1 MRHRA
6 EGEGENEKS
15 SQSLNK
21 QQSLHKLP
29 EMLEQESAKTDRESE
44 KSHKYL
50 NKNKGVPSL
59 LDGQLPERSEDHDL
73 IKKVM
78 GPFDPQPADLN
89 DIRSDDYFTK
99 HAKN

>member
-1 MRHRA
+1 MID
-6 EGEGENEKS
+6 
-15 SQSLNK
+15 
-21 QQSLHKLP
+21 
-29 EMLEQESAKTDRESE
+29 QESAKTDRESE

-59 LDGQLPERSEDHDL
+59 LDSQLPERSEDHEL

-78 GPFDPQPADLN
+78 GPLDPQPADLN

-99 HAKN
+99 HAKNQNQLFGNPSKGPIRIETQDEQTQNSN